1 MPSTGPVEHNISLVR
16 PADLLDTHDFA
27 GMTFGIGYGH
37 QRLADVAD
45 GENMQS
51 FTDEPGGAARIP
63 GRNKS
68 RHLGTL
74 ADQGDGQV
82 AGGGATGQ
90 NDDMGARPPFLRS
103 DFHARRLC
111 HGTFFGD
118 RRRASGPIP
127 SYF

>member
-1 MPSTGPVEHNISLVR
+1 
-16 PADLLDTHDFA
+16 
-27 GMTFGIGYGH
+27 MTFGIGYGH

-51 FTDEPGGAARIP
+51 FMDEPGGAARIP

-90 NDDMGARPPFLRS
+90 NDDMGPAPPFCGRTFMPAGCAMEHFSAIDAGLRAPFRHIFEVAGNRPATS
-103 DFHARRLC
+103 GKRL
-111 HGTFFGD
+111 GTG
-118 RRRASGPIP
+118 
-127 SYF
+127 